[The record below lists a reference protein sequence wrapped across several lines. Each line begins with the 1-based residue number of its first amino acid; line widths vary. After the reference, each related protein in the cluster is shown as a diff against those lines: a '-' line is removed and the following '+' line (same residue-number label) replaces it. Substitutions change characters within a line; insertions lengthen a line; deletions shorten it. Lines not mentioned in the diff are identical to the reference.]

1 MAEGTSSMLLTT
13 RLWNKAGRVYGGH
26 GSGLWATAFVG
37 VNGKGLGLSSE
48 RASLS
53 SILKDEE

>member
-1 MAEGTSSMLLTT
+1 MLLTT
-13 RLWNKAGRVYGGH
+13 RPWNKAGRVDGGH